1 MLTTYS
7 QLPLVTAIV
16 RTHDGDAH
24 LAAGRA
30 IPSVL
35 AQDLPEELLEI
46 IVISDGPLSEHNE
59 GLIAEALND
68 APSASSLI
76 IGDKKYGYYC
86 APSNFATIEARS
98 PYIAYLDADNEWRPS
113 HLSTLLSAIRL
124 PYGPAGWPHFT
135 YARRTY
141 ICDKGAPD
149 HLPVGDSPLVPWTGP
164 NIDRL
169 LRGPLYNF
177 VDSSDF
183 LISKSALYW
192 LAEKT
197 GFMWNPNVR
206 RFGDWELFSRLIG
219 IGLRGHAVDNIS
231 HIYHWTG
238 NNLQLTRRPT
248 GSDLVVDP
256 AIRQQRP

>member
-1 MLTTYS
+1 MFDNHS
-7 QLPLVTAIV
+7 PDPLVTAIV

-35 AQDLPEELLEI
+35 SQDLPTPLLQI
-46 IVISDGPLSEHNE
+46 IVVSDGPLTEHNE
-59 GLIAEALND
+59 GLIVEALHD
-68 APSASSLI
+68 SPYEATLI
-76 IGDKKYGYYC
+76 GGEKKYGYYC
-86 APSNFATIEARS
+86 APSNFATIEART
-98 PYIAYLDADNEWRPS
+98 PYVAYLDADNEWRHS
-113 HLSTLLSAIRL
+113 HLSVLLSSIRQ
-124 PYGPAGWPHFT
+124 PSSTGGWPHFT

-141 ICDKGAPD
+141 IADKGAPD
-149 HLPVGDSPLVPWTGP
+149 NLPTGDSPLVPWTGP

-177 VDSSDF
+177 IDSSDF
-183 LISKSALYW
+183 LISRSVLYW

-206 RFGDWELFSRLIG
+206 RFGDWELFARCAG
-219 IGLRGHAVDNIS
+219 IGLRGRAVDNIS

-238 NNLQLTRRPT
+238 DNLQLTRKPS
-248 GSDLVVDP
+248 GSDLVIDP
-256 AIRQQRP
+256 AIRTRP